1 MAEDVTVFIFTCSY
15 AGVYF
20 PTVLAVIEES
30 EHEPAAPACMP
41 PWSKN
46 RVLRMCLGVFVVYSQ
61 QPASLKGT

>member
-30 EHEPAAPACMP
+30 EHEPAAPVNNIHEAHV
-41 PWSKN
+41 SI
-46 RVLRMCLGVFVVYSQ
+46 Q
-61 QPASLKGT
+61 